1 MTNTNEDRV
10 RALASDLARLIIPA
24 AAIFAETQ
32 DHIDDLRTKAADR
45 LLPLLSGKQAL
56 ERERDGLKWIADLYD
71 GAPTAA
77 DVGNEL
83 ADYAMILD
91 NVGKVYCHVTGG
103 RISKANT
110 LASAVIAVSDDYF
123 TELVEE
129 AVKDTAE
136 ASLTAAQERVGELE
150 KGVAEIADFRPR
162 PEDCDPTV
170 PDDPYIQ
177 MAKGCKAIARA
188 LLTPTPR
195 SQQGPGI
202 GGGVS

>member
-10 RALASDLARLIIPA
+10 RALASDLAHLIIPA

-110 LASAVIAVSDDYF
+110 LASAVIAVADDYF

-136 ASLTAAQERVGELE
+136 ASLTAAQERAEGFIRSAFIAGCEAVQANYRPDPDPEFGEAADDY
-150 KGVAEIADFRPR
+150 VAS
-162 PEDCDPTV
+162 V
-170 PDDPYIQ
+170 
-177 MAKGCKAIARA
+177 RA

-195 SQQGPGI
+195 SLQGPGI
-202 GGGVS
+202 GGGS